1 MLGYCPDPDERRAPG
16 PHSLVGFYCYPMK
29 LIRLSRRGS
38 NPLHINA
45 GSASVIL
52 RRLHAAYLFLSNPF
66 SLVDG
71 FGFQFLSSS
80 NLKSSPYFNT
90 AHASR
95 AFFAAMAI
103 TARQ

>member
-1 MLGYCPDPDERRAPG
+1 
-16 PHSLVGFYCYPMK
+16 
-29 LIRLSRRGS
+29 
-38 NPLHINA
+38 
-45 GSASVIL
+45 VIL
-52 RRLHAAYLFLSNPF
+52 CRRFAARI
-66 SLVDG
+66 
-71 FGFQFLSSS
+71 FLSSLFLWQTVLILVQMLPGS